1 MMPGQP
7 YAITSEYPAS
17 ATLNVIAVQ
26 PPSLSKAFAPN
37 TIAAGGTSTLTI
49 TIRNNDSN
57 NPLTQV
63 TLTDTL
69 PTNGDGD
76 IFVAS
81 PVTTSLTGCGS
92 GTLTDASG
100 NPLVGGTSRSVRLN
114 NGTIARNSNCVITV
128 LVASNTQ
135 GVYTNTIPAGPA
147 TVNPGAILTREG
159 VTNASAASA
168 PLNVQAFNLT
178 KSFGT
183 SPVAVGQISLVTIT
197 IQNIATLDYTG
208 VDLNDV
214 LPAGLEYVSTPVATT
229 CSSPSVSVAVTTTTN
244 SNDTLSL
251 TDGTI
256 PAGTSCTI
264 TANARALMSTAA
276 GTYTNTIPAGAMS
289 TTQGATNH
297 DPASASLDVVS
308 LSIAKSFSP
317 STFAAGGNTVLT
329 ITISNPSPNAFT
341 GTSVSDSLPTSPNS
355 NLSFTGIPVTTC
367 TTVGPPT
374 ESVTIGT
381 TNYTNDTVRLT
392 NGTIPGGSI
401 SSPGTCTITA
411 TVTTDADAPEAAYT
425 GANANRIPAGA
436 ISTTEGGTNLTAA
449 TAPVTLETIRVSKAF
464 NPDTVTYPNA
474 SRLTITIT
482 NPVTG
487 GALTG
492 ISLTDTL
499 PLGLEIAPPQPSP
512 PAPANPATTCN
523 FSTTP
528 TLTAVT
534 GTRDIILSNGSLPA
548 ATTAATSCTIV
559 VYVRPTSSASS
570 GSYRNTLG
578 PGSVTTGEG
587 PTNSNTSDADLTV
600 NAVSVSKSFQ
610 YSGFQAGGNNILTIT
625 LRNWTGVAFTGVAVS
640 DTLPTSPNSNLE
652 FVPGS
657 AASDCG
663 VPPGTVF
670 LTGGPP
676 PRTVS
681 LNGGTIPANSTCTI
695 TATVTTDPFAPA
707 DSYINTIPV
716 GALTTA
722 EGPSNTTAATA
733 PVSVYAD
740 TTGVTGTKSFTPT
753 SINLGQSSRLR
764 LTFTAPPDTGLSS
777 FSFTDTFPTAG
788 NGDVEVASPLSVA
801 NSCGGSVTDG
811 TGGMLATGD
820 TSIRLT
826 GGTIAR
832 GATCTVDVY
841 VTSNAGSGPGI
852 LYTNTV
858 NPGDVSSFENRTLIA
873 SLSAGLTVRTV
884 STLTISKAFY
894 PDVVNPD
901 GLSTL
906 TITLQ
911 NTGAADL
918 VNVSLDDLL
927 PGGTSD
933 GVVVAPVPN
942 ANTTC
947 TGGTIDFPTSQ
958 TIRMTG
964 GSIPR
969 QVGGVPG
976 ICTINVDVQ
985 GKSTN
990 GASPATHIN
999 TIPATNVI
1007 AAIQG
1012 TPSTMNAQGDASDN
1026 LVVRNI
1032 TLEVVKGFN
1041 PLLVYGGANSQMS
1054 ITLRNPNSAAELVGI
1069 SFVDNMPPGEMILV
1083 DPPNFDASDC
1093 DPPTG
1098 PPAVLTGT
1106 AGGSIFSFSGGYLAP
1121 GDQCTLTF
1129 NATLTV
1135 NGNRTN
1141 TIPAGAVTSFNGGSN
1156 GTATSATLTNLA
1168 GASVSK
1174 SFAPNP
1180 IASGLS
1186 NYSILTITIRTTAT
1200 VALTG
1205 MGLVDNLPAGIQ
1217 VAGGS
1222 APAPTNGCGGTLSA
1236 PPGATTIQLSDGV
1249 LGIGY
1254 ETCSMTIPVAGA
1266 NPGVYDNT
1274 IPAGTLTSDQNT
1286 TNNLPTTA
1294 SLTLTPFSLGNRVWF
1309 DTDNNGTRGASEV
1322 SIPGVRVILYR
1333 DNGSTPGVF
1342 DSGDT
1347 LIGFD
1352 ITDASGF
1359 YRFDDLG
1366 PDNYVVVI
1374 PADNFRNVG
1383 TGDTVP
1389 GDPLAGYWSSGTN
1402 ISFNGNLADSIGPDP
1417 DNNVDDDDNGE
1428 TTFSG
1433 SLVNYVSSNAVTLGP
1448 SPTEPTGEDNP
1459 TTNPETG
1466 EAVDNQSNRTVDFGF
1481 YRQQLGNQVFQDVNE
1496 NGVFDSGDAPLAGA
1510 RVQLFAANGATEI
1523 NVGPDGILG
1532 TADDA
1537 PGGVTSTSA
1546 GTPGNPTGN
1555 YRFSGLPEGN
1565 YIVKV
1570 LPTGNPSTVDTANPA
1585 DTSNPNTNA
1594 DDNDNGPGTSGATV
1608 ASNIVTL
1615 TPGSAG
1621 ALSRNVV
1628 TNSTGTTYNPTVDF
1642 GYVTSFA
1649 KVLIGGEPNHT
1660 TDPEVTIGE
1669 LVTYEVAMVIPAG
1682 GLSNVQLVD
1691 TPQNGLAFADCVTIT
1706 IPAGVTS
1713 NFINGG
1719 CDTLDGSTPGSN
1731 PLVENSGGRVTF
1743 NFGNVGN
1750 TSGVSQTVRVRYTLI
1765 VLNILA
1771 NQDGDTLTNTAA
1783 WTWTG
1788 GSRITSAPI
1797 VEIVEP
1803 ELTIDKNATPTTV
1816 PVGGLVTFTI
1826 DLAHSTISSA
1836 DAFDVIVTDRIP
1848 SALTYDPASLVVGGT
1863 ATLPSSNF
1871 DTATNTLT
1879 LVWDVIRLGE
1889 TATVTF
1895 VAEYIGPPPVVNV
1908 SSVEWTSLEIDP
1920 ALPGP
1925 PPVPVQ
1931 RSPYNPNA
1939 TERWYDPSAP
1949 AGVNSYATSDSVT
1962 INAQGAVQAD
1972 VLPDTGFAPGRVS
1985 VLSEQ
1990 PAEFVYADFGE
2001 LTLEIPALGVET
2013 RIVGVPLAGDSWD
2026 ITWLGE
2032 NAGWLNG
2039 TAFPTWKGNSVITSH
2054 VYLPNGQPG
2063 PFVDLSTLK
2072 FGDRVIVSAYGQDY
2086 IYEVRTV
2093 KTVKPDDTSRVIR
2106 HEELPWITLLTCKDY
2121 DPRTD
2126 TYRNRI
2132 AVRAVL
2138 VSVIEK

>member
-1 MMPGQP
+1 M
-7 YAITSEYPAS
+7 
-17 ATLNVIAVQ
+17 
-26 PPSLSKAFAPN
+26 
-37 TIAAGGTSTLTI
+37 
-49 TIRNNDSN
+49 
-57 NPLTQV
+57 
-63 TLTDTL
+63 
-69 PTNGDGD
+69 
-76 IFVAS
+76 
-81 PVTTSLTGCGS
+81 
-92 GTLTDASG
+92 
-100 NPLVGGTSRSVRLN
+100 RLN
-114 NGTIARNSNCVITV
+114 NGTIAPNSNCVITV

-135 GVYTNTIPAGPA
+135 GAYTNTIPAGPA
-147 TVNPGAILTREG
+147 TVNPGAIQTREG

-168 PLNVQAFNLT
+168 PLNVQAFNVT

-183 SPVAVGQISLVTIT
+183 SPVAVGQLSLVTIT

-214 LPAGLEYVSTPVATT
+214 LPAGLEYISGTEATT
-229 CSSPSVSVAVTTTTN
+229 CSPAVSVAVTTTTN
-244 SNDTLSL
+244 SDDTLSL

-256 PAGTSCTI
+256 PAGISCTI
-264 TANARALMSTAA
+264 TADARALMSTAA
-276 GTYTNTIPAGAMS
+276 GTYTNTIPIGS
-289 TTQGATNH
+289 ITTDQGATNH
-297 DPASASLDVVS
+297 APASANLVVRSLEVFKAFW
-308 LSIAKSFSP
+308 LTTEPSP
-317 STFAAGGNTVLT
+317 PAALPWSPAAVTVAAGQIANVT
-329 ITISNPSPNAFT
+329 IWLSNPSPNSFT
-341 GTSVSDSLPTSPNS
+341 VTSVSDTLPASPNS
-355 NLSFTGIPVTTC
+355 NIYFTGTPTTDC
-367 TTVGPPT
+367 GGAVSLTGGPPT
-374 ESVTIGT
+374 R
-381 TNYTNDTVRLT
+381 TVNLT
-392 NGTIPGGSI
+392 GGTIPGGSLA
-401 SSPGTCTITA
+401 SPGRCKIVTQVTSVASAPAATNYNNTVPANALTTAEAGAYNPVSNTA
-411 TVTTDADAPEAAYT
+411 TL
-425 GANANRIPAGA
+425 N
-436 ISTTEGGTNLTAA
+436 ISTISVG
-449 TAPVTLETIRVSKAF
+449 KAF
-464 NPDTVTYPNA
+464 NPTSVSYPNA
-474 SRLTITIT
+474 SRLRITIT
-482 NPVTG
+482 NPATG

-492 ISLTDTL
+492 ITMTDNL
-499 PLGLEIAPPQPSP
+499 PAGLEIAPHLGQVPPGAS
-512 PAPANPATTCN
+512 PAPT
-523 FSTTP
+523 
-528 TLTAVT
+528 
-534 GTRDIILSNGSLPA
+534 
-548 ATTAATSCTIV
+548 TSCTGGALDDGSGGALEGGDTTIRLTGGTLGV
-559 VYVRPTSSASS
+559 GASSCTVTVYVRPTSSASS

-587 PTNSNTSDADLTV
+587 PTNSNTSNADLTV
-600 NAVSVSKSFQ
+600 NAVRVTKTFQ
-610 YSGFQAGGNNILTIT
+610 FSGFQAGDTNTLTIT
-625 LRNWTGVAFTGVAVS
+625 LTNSTGSDYTDVEVS

-652 FVPGS
+652 YVSGS
-657 AASDCG
+657 ESTTCG
-663 VPPGTVF
+663 GGLALTPAVPPF
-670 LTGGPP
+670 
-676 PRTVS
+676 RTIS
-681 LNGGTIPANSTCTI
+681 LSGGTILANSSCTI
-695 TATVTTDPFAPA
+695 TVNVTTPVSAPA
-707 DSYINTIPV
+707 ATYTNTIPI
-716 GALTTA
+716 GALTTTQ
-722 EGPSNTTAATA
+722 GPSNTTAATA

-740 TTGVTGTKSFTPT
+740 TTGVTGTKSFTPGT
-753 SINLGQSSRLR
+753 INLGQSSLLR

-777 FSFTDTFPTAG
+777 FSFTDSLPAG
-788 NGDVEVASPLSVA
+788 VTVSNSTPPSAIGCGTLGGAWPPANGAMAISA
-801 NSCGGSVTDG
+801 
-811 TGGMLATGD
+811 
-820 TSIRLT
+820 T
-826 GGTIAR
+826 GGTIPL
-832 GATCTVDVY
+832 GTTCTVDVY

-858 NPGDVSSFENRTLIA
+858 NPGDVSSFENRTLTT

-918 VNVSLDDLL
+918 VDVTLDDLL
-927 PGGTSD
+927 PGTTSN

-942 ANTTC
+942 ASTTC
-947 TGGTIDFPTSQ
+947 TGGAIDFPTSQ

-985 GKSTN
+985 GKSSN
-990 GASPATHIN
+990 GASPATHTN

-1007 AAIQG
+1007 ATIQG
-1012 TPSTMNAQGDASDN
+1012 TPSTMNAQGPASDT

-1098 PPAVLTGT
+1098 PPAVLTGP
-1106 AGGSIFSFSGGYLAP
+1106 AGGSTFSFSGGYLAP
-1121 GDQCTLTF
+1121 GDQCTLTL

-1141 TIPAGAVTSFNGGSN
+1141 TIPAGDVTSFNGGSN

-1180 IASGLS
+1180 VAAGLS

-1309 DTDNNGTRGASEV
+1309 DTDNNGTRGTGEV
-1322 SIPGVRVILYR
+1322 GIPGVRVMLYR

-1347 LIGFD
+1347 FIGFD
-1352 ITDASGF
+1352 TTDASGY

-1383 TGDTVP
+1383 GGDTVP

-1417 DNNVDDDDNGE
+1417 DNNVDDDDNGV

-1433 SLVNYVSSNAVTLGP
+1433 SLVNYVSSSAVTLGP

-1496 NGVFDSGDAPLAGA
+1496 NGAFDSGDAPLAGA
-1510 RVQLFAANGATEI
+1510 TVQLFAANGATEI

-1537 PGGVTSTSA
+1537 PGGVTSTAA

-1570 LPTGNPSTVDTANPA
+1570 LPTGNPSTVDTDNPA
-1585 DTSNPNTNA
+1585 DTSNPNNNI
-1594 DDNDNGPGTSGATV
+1594 DDNDNGPGTTGAAV
-1608 ASNIVTL
+1608 SSYAVTL
-1615 TPGSAG
+1615 TPGSLG
-1621 ALSRNVV
+1621 AASNNQV

-1649 KVLIGGEPNHT
+1649 KILIGGEPNHT

-1713 NFINGG
+1713 NFINGV
-1719 CDTLDGSTPGSN
+1719 CDTLDGSAPGSN

-1750 TSGVSQTVRVRYTLI
+1750 TTGSSQTVRVRYNLI

-1797 VEIVEP
+1797 VTIVEP

-1816 PVGGLVTFTI
+1816 LVGGLVTFTI

-1836 DAFDVIVTDRIP
+1836 DAFDVVVTDRIP

-1863 ATLPSSNF
+1863 ATFTSSNF

-1879 LVWDVIRLGE
+1879 LVWDVIALGE
-1889 TATVTF
+1889 TANVTF

-1908 SSVEWTSLEIDP
+1908 SSAEWTSLEIDP
-1920 ALPGP
+1920 ASPGP

-1939 TERWYDPSAP
+1939 TERWYDPDAP
-1949 AGVNSYATSDSVT
+1949 AGVNSYVARDSVT

-1990 PAEFVYADFGE
+1990 PAEFVYADLGE

-2013 RIVGVPLAGDSWD
+2013 QIIGVPLAENNWD
-2026 ITWLGE
+2026 ITWLDR
-2032 NAGWLNG
+2032 NAGWLEG

-2072 FGDRVIVSAYGQDY
+2072 FGDRVIVSAFGQEY